1 MTTLADVARHAGV
14 ASSTVSYVLSGK
26 RSVSEETRERVRRAV
41 EALGSLLTGAPQ
53 ESTSTAQQVWDWL
66 SGEAVSAWNS
76 VSQTGEDVAAG
87 FQGAVP
93 TLALQMAVV
102 TITIVPVLIVYPFV
116 QKHFT
121 KGVLLGAVK
130 G

>member
-1 MTTLADVARHAGV
+1 M
-14 ASSTVSYVLSGK
+14 VLYDY
-26 RSVSEETRERVRRAV
+26 
-41 EALGSLLTGAPQ
+41 LTQ
-53 ESTSTAQQVWDWL
+53 NSQM
-66 SGEAVSAWNS
+66 VSA
-76 VSQTGEDVAAG
+76 AAG
-87 FQGAVP
+87 FQSGAP

-102 TITIVPVLIVYPFV
+102 TITIIPVLIVYPFV